1 MVNTIIWT
9 LGIYLFFFILFFLL
23 ILLFFF
29 LGFTNEGPKE
39 KEEKTRAGAQADRYF
54 LLLYDFFLAGIPI
67 ITISPHYGMKRAP
80 TTDYTIVW
88 AQGMFFYEN
97 LYYLLIF
104 SFFLGFN
111 TYKRQR
117 CHLGLK
123 ERAGNPRFKRILSPA
138 PLFFFIWTILT

>member
-9 LGIYLFFFILFFLL
+9 LGIYLFFFFLFFLL

-39 KEEKTRAGAQADRYF
+39 KEEKTRAGARADRF
-54 LLLYDFFLAGIPI
+54 FFVIVRFFFLAGIPI

-88 AQGMFFYEN
+88 AQGMFFYEI

-104 SFFLGFN
+104 SFLLGFN

-117 CHLGLK
+117 CRLGLK
-123 ERAGNPRFKRILSPA
+123 ERAGDPRCKCILSPG
-138 PLFFFIWTILT
+138 PLFFFSFGLY